1 MNLGCHVFTTIDLR
15 AIYELVNFDVAV
27 AELQRGILSLC
38 CLRPNWP
45 ESILFRCLEY
55 RLEVLNQVG
64 WFVIDNVKLL
74 ESVFSKQNS

>member
-1 MNLGCHVFTTIDLR
+1 MLFETKLAGIDT
-15 AIYELVNFDVAV
+15 
-27 AELQRGILSLC
+27 
-38 CLRPNWP
+38 
-45 ESILFRCLEY
+45 FRCLEY